1 MNIIKSFGLVIAAA
15 VAFLVYSSI
24 YVVDEREK
32 ALVLRFGEIQ
42 TLVEKPGLYLKLPIA
57 DTVVKIEDRIVIWE
71 SNDKDVQVSDSRQYR
86 VDAITL
92 ARVSNSQKFRE
103 SVGADL
109 EVAKLQIERR
119 LDAALRQTYGK
130 RAFDAALSKD
140 RNVMMKEIRDQ
151 VRAEAENLGID
162 IVDVRIRR
170 TDLQDQALAATYQRM
185 ASERLAEAKDLRGKG
200 EASKLRII
208 AEADR
213 KSVEIISAARRTA
226 EIVRGE
232 GDADRNRIFA
242 AAFGQDPEFFSFYR
256 TMQAYAKSLSTPGTT
271 FLVKPDSQFFK
282 YFGAEKVAPPAGQP

>member
-1 MNIIKSFGLVIAAA
+1 MSLFKTLGIILAAA
-15 VAFLVYSSI
+15 FIFLFYSAI
-24 YVVDEREK
+24 FIVDEREK

-42 TLVEKPGLYLKLPIA
+42 KIVEKPGLYFKMPVA
-57 DTVVKIEDRIVIWE
+57 DTVVKIEDRIIIWE

-92 ARVSNSQKFRE
+92 ARVFDSQKFRE
-103 SVGADL
+103 AVGADL
-109 EVAKLQIERR
+109 DVAKVQIERR

-151 VRAEAENLGID
+151 VRGEAENLGIE

-170 TDLQDQALAATYQRM
+170 TDLQEQALAATYQRM
-185 ASERLAEAKDLRGKG
+185 ESERLAEAKDLRGKG

-213 KSVEIISAARRTA
+213 KSVEIISAARRTS
-226 EIVRGE
+226 EILRGE
-232 GDADRNRIFA
+232 GDAERNKEFA
-242 AAFGQDPEFFSFYR
+242 AAFMRDPEFFAFYR
-256 TMQAYAKSLSTPGTT
+256 SMQAYAKSLSTPGTT
-271 FLVKPDSQFFK
+271 FVLKPDSDFFK
-282 YFGAEKVAPPAGQP
+282 YFGAGKVAPPAQP

>member
-1 MNIIKSFGLVIAAA
+1 
-15 VAFLVYSSI
+15 
-24 YVVDEREK
+24 
-32 ALVLRFGEIQ
+32 
-42 TLVEKPGLYLKLPIA
+42 
-57 DTVVKIEDRIVIWE
+57 
-71 SNDKDVQVSDSRQYR
+71 
-86 VDAITL
+86 
-92 ARVSNSQKFRE
+92 VSNSQKFRE

-109 EVAKLQIERR
+109 DVAKLQIERR

-213 KSVEIISAARRTA
+213 KSIEIISAARRTA
-226 EIVRGE
+226 EIIRGE

-242 AAFGQDPEFFSFYR
+242 DAFGRDPEFFSFYR
-256 TMQAYAKSLSTPGTT
+256 SMQAYAKALTTPGTT
-271 FLVKPDSQFFK
+271 FVLKPDSQFFK
-282 YFGAEKVAPPAGQP
+282 YFGAEKAATPPAQP

>member
-1 MNIIKSFGLVIAAA
+1 MNAVKSFGLVIAA
-15 VAFLVYSSI
+15 VIAFIAYSSI
-24 YVVDEREK
+24 FVVDEREK

-42 TLVEKPGLYLKLPIA
+42 KIVETPGLYLKVPIA

-103 SVGADL
+103 TVGADMD
-109 EVAKLQIERR
+109 VAKVQIERR

-130 RAFDAALSKD
+130 RAFDAAPSKD

-151 VRAEAENLGID
+151 VRGEAENLGIE

-170 TDLQDQALAATYQRM
+170 TDLQEQALAATYQRM

-213 KSVEIISAARRTA
+213 KSVEIISEARRTA
-226 EIVRGE
+226 EIIRGE
-232 GDADRNRIFA
+232 GDAERNKEFA
-242 AAFGQDPEFFSFYR
+242 ASFGRDPEFFSFYR
-256 TMQAYAKSLSTPGTT
+256 SMQAYAKSLSSTGTT
-271 FLVKPDSQFFK
+271 FVLKPDSQFFK
-282 YFGAEKVAPPAGQP
+282 YFGTEKAAPPAQP